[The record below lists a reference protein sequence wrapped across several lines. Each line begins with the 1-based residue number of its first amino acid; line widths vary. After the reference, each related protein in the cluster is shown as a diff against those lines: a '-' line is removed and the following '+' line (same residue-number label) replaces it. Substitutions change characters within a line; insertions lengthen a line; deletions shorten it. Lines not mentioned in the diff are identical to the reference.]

1 MSSKVV
7 MKQNGNLAKL
17 VKKLR
22 QLNKQNVKF
31 GYFQEQGIHT
41 ASGLHFTE
49 LMRIH
54 EYGLGGVWVRPVLGV
69 SHAWPF
75 TLKGEMES
83 ASFTKLM
90 GTYLNDYVQKDM
102 TNDQLADRFA
112 MWSIRTVEGI
122 FGNSPPLKYTY
133 NETPLIDTGELADNF
148 AWKVSWRGV
157 IHTL

>member
-1 MSSKVV
+1 
-7 MKQNGNLAKL
+7 
-17 VKKLR
+17 
-22 QLNKQNVKF
+22 
-31 GYFQEQGIHT
+31 
-41 ASGLHFTE
+41 
-49 LMRIH
+49 MRIH

-90 GTYLNDYVQKDM
+90 GTYLNDYIKKDM

-133 NETPLIDTGELADNF
+133 NETPLIDTGELVDNF